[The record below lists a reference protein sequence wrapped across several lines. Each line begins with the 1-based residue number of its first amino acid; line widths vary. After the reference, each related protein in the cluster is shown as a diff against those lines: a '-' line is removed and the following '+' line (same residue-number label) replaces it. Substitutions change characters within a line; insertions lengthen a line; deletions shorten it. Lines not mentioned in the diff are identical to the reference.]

1 MTSSLA
7 SPPRVVRPP
16 DGMRCPHQ
24 PRCPDARAPDRTA
37 ARAVTVHP
45 EQGWSLLCNGVVL
58 FEDAGVLL
66 PEGRAVTQAAGAPRK
81 SDRTG
86 HRPSATPRQ
95 TARSGSAAGSRLQPR
110 CSSARS

>member
-81 SDRTG
+81 TDRTG
-86 HRPSATPRQ
+86 TDHRRRRGRLRDQVQRQDQGSSLAAPR
-95 TARSGSAAGSRLQPR
+95 ARS
-110 CSSARS
+110 